1 MEAVIN
7 WGLAITVL
15 FLMALDSVLAV
26 LLMVVIDKKEAE
38 KEKSCLLSYENKQLI
53 NENEKLYNHIFV
65 LEEIEQKK

>member
-26 LLMVVIDKKEAE
+26 LLMVVMIA
-38 KEKSCLLSYENKQLI
+38 
-53 NENEKLYNHIFV
+53 
-65 LEEIEQKK
+65 